1 MRYVRP
7 QITGVFDASVLIQSA
22 KALSHQEI
30 NPVFLTN
37 GPAYQADE

>member
-7 QITGVFDASVLIQSA
+7 QITGVYDATALIQSA
-22 KALSHQEI
+22 KGLSHQEI